1 MSNWHTVTDEQKTL
15 TEERAKR
22 AIDTLLSYRRGEVLL
37 TFGMVWISVLLMTFT
52 LLATVRAA
60 MTFPLF

>member
-1 MSNWHTVTDEQKTL
+1 VSNWHTVDTAGQLD
-15 TEERAKR
+15 EERVKR
-22 AIDTLLSYRRGEVLL
+22 AIDTLLSYRMGEVLL
-37 TFGMVWISVLLMTFT
+37 MFGMVWITFLLMTFT